1 MFSLPEYIIV
11 SRAARVIENAY
22 INTLYYKV
30 NSEFS
35 SLKSFKDSV
44 PVIAEGLFGITDPK
58 YYYEM
63 QKTLEDILEIAIPG
77 CRLTRFIS
85 MCKSDMLNKKSS
97 DLTMIPQIPILLV
110 EVATPHLYLPIFIG
124 NDYVFFIS
132 PFGNQGF
139 KEEASNYYIYPLFKT
154 EVLTNWRDIFRDYAK
169 PENSSINLELIE
181 LIESK
186 PSIPTAYK
194 VYDAADDK
202 SFADAIREILI
213 NKCGIPIEKQISLIS
228 NVSSGRSYYD
238 QETIST
244 ESELYKEILNRYQVE
259 AVEDSS
265 YDTLVTPDD
274 YMPIALVPTNPLIG
288 EEVGILTVKNLA
300 NKKKLGYVRFNL
312 KSQPKNSYSPDG
324 TKSSIIIRTNKNTRF
339 LIALPSTIYEI
350 PKNRVIIVDE
360 DNKMNPILGVAT
372 IDESFNIED
381 DLETGTESFISDAI
395 DGAKKYGIKINQGL
409 KELFKLLTKYP
420 FKIAKVLYK
429 DIRDF
434 FRRFDKE
441 LEKSDSLEY
450 REKVLND
457 ELDQTKDM
465 LLKWTRVIMF
475 TGITLAITGNVL
487 AAFFALLF
495 WRIDDNNT
503 RVRAIN
509 RQVKSF
515 NEAIKRIDF
524 KIDAARQESRYEDVD
539 NLLKEKQMLTLGR
552 RELIQLKR
560 RNYAK
565 ADDKNKEKFGDFD
578 SLPDSEQSSGRY

>member
-181 LIESK
+181 LIENK

-312 KSQPKNSYSPDG
+312 KSQPKNTYSPDG

-350 PKNRVIIVDE
+350 PKNRVVIVDE

-475 TGITLAITGNVL
+475 TGITFAITGNVL